1 MHVCNAMSDVC
12 GCYAFDGAGAQCGD
26 LHIGII
32 RLTTQ
37 REIALCTYTMQCRVL
52 CTGAMHA
59 IVLDILNVEYTDHK
73 DIQYGANDPI
83 IANADEIRF
92 DEFEYDVTSVRR
104 TCIQ

>member
-1 MHVCNAMSDVC
+1 MRW
-12 GCYAFDGAGAQCGD
+12 G
-26 LHIGII
+26 
-32 RLTTQ
+32 R
-37 REIALCTYTMQCRVL
+37 CTLWMFVGRRHSNNST
-52 CTGAMHA
+52 
-59 IVLDILNVEYTDHK
+59 VLDILNVEYTDHK

>member
-1 MHVCNAMSDVC
+1 
-12 GCYAFDGAGAQCGD
+12 
-26 LHIGII
+26 
-32 RLTTQ
+32 
-37 REIALCTYTMQCRVL
+37 
-52 CTGAMHA
+52 MHA